1 MPSLAAGIDAIELYR
16 VEKTL
21 QRHPERFLSRV
32 FTDLEIAYCHGRVRE
47 LAVRFAAK
55 EAMMKALGT
64 GVRGIAWR
72 EIELLPDRRG
82 KPLVYLHGKAAAR
95 AKLLGLGQP
104 EVTMTHSDTMALAFV
119 VATCET
125 EIDLDDAKSAL
136 VERLMRRGWL

>member
-1 MPSLAAGIDAIELYR
+1 
-16 VEKTL
+16 
-21 QRHPERFLSRV
+21 
-32 FTDLEIAYCHGRVRE
+32 
-47 LAVRFAAK
+47 
-55 EAMMKALGT
+55 MMKALGT
-64 GVRGIAWR
+64 GVRGIAWK

-104 EVTMTHSDTMALAFV
+104 EGSMTHSDTMALAFV
-119 VATCET
+119 VATCDT